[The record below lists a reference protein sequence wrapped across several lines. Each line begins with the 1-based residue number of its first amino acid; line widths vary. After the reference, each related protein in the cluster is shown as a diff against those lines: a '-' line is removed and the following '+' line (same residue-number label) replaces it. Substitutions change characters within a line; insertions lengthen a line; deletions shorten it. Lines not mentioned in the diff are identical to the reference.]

1 MKSVTSI
8 DLHGISHEDAED
20 ILEKFIT
27 DHFDHFPLKVIT
39 GNSEYFRNVLWKMC
53 KKYSLGGYPDPLHSH
68 ASFIIH
74 SYNWKKDLDNSS
86 H

>member
-1 MKSVTSI
+1 MKNMTSI
-8 DLHGISHEDAED
+8 DLHGVLHEDAED
-20 ILEKFIT
+20 TLEKFIT
-27 DHFDHFPLKVIT
+27 DHFDQFPLKVIT

-53 KKYSLGGYPDPLHSH
+53 KKYSLGGYPDPIHSH

>member
-1 MKSVTSI
+1 MKKKNII
-8 DLHGISHEDAED
+8 DLHGVSHEDAED
-20 ILEKFIT
+20 TLEKFIT
-27 DHFDHFPLKVIT
+27 DHFDDFPLKVIT

-74 SYNWKKDLDNSS
+74 SYNWKKDP
-86 H
+86 